1 MPYKRRYKRRANGAE
16 DKVARVAK
24 YKKSA
29 KAQSKQIVSL
39 AKSVNVIKHTLK
51 DHTVPVMWENNL
63 IETVALRNQILGG
76 NSAPIVPNSKQERK
90 NSNVLVFP
98 LTSVGNPEFGAYP
111 STNDRNASP
120 SLVGGSS
127 HIPVQPYGRAI
138 GQESNNS
145 AIGASWM
152 KLYNQKVHMCLRAN
166 DTGVPMRY
174 KIYVVR
180 LAKPEDGSSLDSQ
193 FLATRRNIDGDLFKG
208 CPNTLTSFELD
219 ADYYASDGWNPP
231 SSGSPGAIDEH
242 GSALASVNKN
252 RFFVESSR
260 TVTLGPQPRVNTSTS
275 AVIAPVSASSLAT
288 PHARDYYET
297 TFKIS
302 YGGVKVAAPNEQEQ
316 NVPLRDRTQTIMD
329 VKYENLRSDILRWLV
344 IFPDTNL
351 TAQGTDLGAPVITL
365 RSQISSRCPA

>member
-1 MPYKRRYKRRANGAE
+1 MPYKRRYKKRGA
-16 DKVARVAK
+16 DKRVARVAK

-39 AKSVNVIKHTLK
+39 AKSVSSIKDTLK

-76 NSAPIVPNSKQERK
+76 NNAPIVPNSKTEKK

-111 STNDRNASP
+111 STNDRNVSP
-120 SLVGGSS
+120 SLVGGAS
-127 HIPVQPYGRAI
+127 HIPVQPYGRAV
-138 GQESNNS
+138 GQESNNQ

-193 FLATRRNIDGDLFKG
+193 HIALRRNIDGDQFKG
-208 CPNTLTSFELD
+208 CPNSLTSFELD

-231 SSGSPGAIDEH
+231 SSGTGGAIDEH
-242 GSALASVNKN
+242 GCALASMNKN
-252 RFFVESSR
+252 RYTVESYR
-260 TVTLGPQPRVNTSTS
+260 TVTLGPQPRVNSSNS
-275 AVIAPVSASSLAT
+275 AVLAPVSASSLAT

-297 TFKIS
+297 KFNIR
-302 YGGVKVAAPNEQEQ
+302 YGGVKISAPNEQEKD
-316 NVPLRDRTQTIMD
+316 VPLRDRTQTIMD
-329 VKYENLRSDILRWLV
+329 IKYNNLRPDILRWLV

-351 TAQGTDLGAPVITL
+351 TPQGTDLGCPVITL
-365 RSQISSRCPA
+365 RSQISSRVPA

>member
-1 MPYKRRYKRRANGAE
+1 MPYKRRYKRRGA
-16 DKVARVAK
+16 DKRVARVAK

-39 AKSVNVIKHTLK
+39 AKSVSSIKDTLK

-63 IETVALRNQILGG
+63 IETIALRNVVLG
-76 NSAPIVPNSKQERK
+76 AATLPVQPNTKFERK

-98 LTSVGNPEFGAYP
+98 LTSVGDPESGAYP
-111 STNDRNASP
+111 STNDKSASA
-120 SLVGGSS
+120 SLVGGSA
-127 HIPVQPYGRAI
+127 HIPVQPYGRAV
-138 GQESNNS
+138 GQETNNQ

-152 KLYNQKVHMCLRAN
+152 KLYNQRVHMCLRAN

-180 LAKPEDGSSLDSQ
+180 LARPEDGSSIDSQ
-193 FLATRRNIDGDLFKG
+193 YLNMRRNIDGDQFKG
-208 CPNTLTSFELD
+208 CPNTLESFELD

-231 SSGSPGAIDEH
+231 SSGNPGQIDQR
-242 GSALASVNKN
+242 GCALASMNKN
-252 RFFVESSR
+252 RYFVESSR
-260 TVTLGPQPRVNTSTS
+260 TVTLGPQPRVNSSNS

-297 TFKIS
+297 YFNIK
-302 YGGVKVAAPNEQEQ
+302 YGGVKISAPNELEA
-316 NVPLRDRTQTIMD
+316 NVPLRDATQTIMD
-329 VKYENLRSDILRWLV
+329 VKYENLRPDILRWMV

-365 RSQISSRCPA
+365 RSQISSRVPA